1 MPRSEAAGTRAG
13 LTCARPVI
21 GPLGPPPGSRAGALM
36 VAGASL
42 IWLGQAAV
50 LAWAVQR
57 LAEGGGLIDA
67 IWPAAA
73 FAALGVVRASGE
85 AWGNRQLF
93 VAARRY
99 VSEVRAHAC
108 AVLASSSPLNRE
120 RPASGE
126 AASAIGEQ
134 ADALLPWLLRYEP
147 ARWRV
152 ALIPP
157 VIVLAVVG
165 LSWAAA
171 LILVTAAPLIPLAMV
186 FVGWRAKA
194 ASEEHLRA
202 LGGMNGFLLD
212 RLRGLSTLRALGA
225 VDATAQRV
233 RACAEDLRRRTMHV
247 LRIAFLS
254 SAALELFSA
263 LAVAFVAVYVGFHL
277 LGQIDIGVWGRRL
290 TLGEALFILLL
301 APAFFEPLRDLSAAW
316 HDKAA
321 GHAALDVLAT
331 LQRGGGPLPGA
342 THGPVAHPST
352 PMAGPP
358 TVDIEGLRFEHAGE
372 APVFEKADLHIGAG
386 EHVALMGASGAGK
399 STLLSVIAG
408 LVPITSGTVRIAGEL
423 LDDRSAAILRSRM
436 AWVGQKPHLF
446 SGSVYDNVALHRPAI
461 SRRDV
466 SAALRLAGLGTVVH
480 LAPDSPL
487 GEGGIG
493 LSGGEAVRLALARI
507 AAMPHADLWL
517 LDEPTAHLDRDTA
530 QAVID
535 SLLRIARGRTLIVA
549 THDRSLAARIGRV
562 IDVSQLDAAPAQRRA
577 A

>member
-1 MPRSEAAGTRAG
+1 MSRFEAAGTRAG
-13 LTCARPVI
+13 LTRDRPKTEPP
-21 GPLGPPPGSRAGALM
+21 GAPPGSRAGALM

-42 IWLGQAAV
+42 LWLGQAAV

-57 LAEGGGLIDA
+57 LVEGGDWIDV
-67 IWPAAA
+67 IWLATAYA
-73 FAALGVVRASGE
+73 VLGFVRASGE
-85 AWGNRQLF
+85 AWGNRRLF

-108 AVLASSSPLNRE
+108 TALACSSPFNRE

-152 ALIPP
+152 ALVLP
-157 VIVLAVVG
+157 VIVLAIVG

-171 LILVTAAPLIPLAMV
+171 LILIAAAPLIPLAMMLI
-186 FVGWRAKA
+186 GWRAKA

-225 VDATAQRV
+225 VDATAQRL
-233 RACAEDLRRRTMHV
+233 RACAEDLRQRTMRV

-321 GHAALDVLAT
+321 GHAALEALAE
-331 LQRGGGPLPGA
+331 LHGGSRSLPGA
-342 THGPVAHPST
+342 MDDPVALPST
-352 PMAGPP
+352 PTAGPP
-358 TVDIEGLRFEHAGE
+358 TVDIKTLRFKYDGGT
-372 APVFEKADLHIGAG
+372 PVFEAADLHIEAG
-386 EHVALMGASGAGK
+386 EHVALVGASGAGK

-408 LVPITSGTVRIAGEL
+408 LAPVISGTVRIAGEL
-423 LDDRSAAILRSRM
+423 LEERSAATLRSRT
-436 AWVGQKPHLF
+436 AWVGQKPHVF
-446 SGSVYDNVALHRPAI
+446 SGSVGDNVALHRPGV
-461 SRRDV
+461 SRCDV
-466 SAALRLAGLGTVVH
+466 SAALRLAGLGTVAH
-480 LAPDSPL
+480 LTPDVPL
-487 GEGGIG
+487 GEGGVG

-517 LDEPTAHLDRDTA
+517 LDEPTAHLDSDTA
-530 QAVID
+530 RAVID
-535 SLLRIARGRTLIVA
+535 SLLCMARGRTLVVA
-549 THDRSLAARIGRV
+549 THDRALAARIGRV
-562 IDVSQLDAAPAQRRA
+562 IDVGHINAAPMQRRA